1 MGIRKS
7 EAKFSRKLI
16 ERLYKGYNIVVLT
29 GAGVSA
35 ASGVPTFRGKDG
47 LWNKF
52 NPEELANVEAF
63 LRNPQLVW
71 EWYQWR
77 RDLIKKVKPNLA
89 HYALVDLEGFYSE
102 FTLITQNVDNL
113 HQLAGSKNV
122 IELHG
127 NIMRNKCHECGRPFE
142 GEVEFKNGELPTCP
156 HCGGL
161 IRPDVVWFGEMLP
174 PEAIQRAQEAAAA
187 AEVFFSI
194 GTSAQVEPAASLPY
208 LAKGNGAYLVEINPE
223 PTPLTDVADEAFLMP
238 AEEVLPLLVIA
249 LERIRGKKG

>member
-1 MGIRKS
+1 MGIRKT

-16 ERLYKGYNIVVLT
+16 ERLYKAYNVVVLT
-29 GAGVSA
+29 GAGISA

-52 NPEELANVEAF
+52 NPEELANVDAF
-63 LRNPQLVW
+63 LKNPELVW

-77 RDLIKKVKPNLA
+77 RNLIKNVKPNLG
-89 HYALVDLEGFYSE
+89 HYALVDLEGFYNE

-113 HQLAGSKNV
+113 HQLAGSRNV

-127 NIMRNKCHECGRPFE
+127 NIMRNKCHSCGRLYE
-142 GEVEFKNGELPTCP
+142 EEVEIKNGELPTCP

-174 PEAIQRAQEAAAA
+174 ADAIQSAQQAAAA